1 MSLNNNSSPKDP
13 STKYWDERSDKIETS
28 IGKWIGGVD
37 VNIRDKSLLKDYFNK
52 ISYMRLQVLNITG
65 RLISP
70 ELGMWLEN
78 NFMVM
83 SYPDSRIWCNQIG
96 ALSGTMGTS
105 PVAAILAGT
114 LGADSRVYGGSQTSS
129 IAMSFLSSALVDYQS
144 GSTIKEIID
153 CIPVKHGKPAIV
165 GFARP
170 IKRNDERIEPHRR
183 MTKELG
189 FIIGEHMKLAN
200 KIDNYVSEKYQ
211 LGINIGGYT
220 AAFMLDQG
228 FTPNEL
234 YQIKAICVSS
244 GVAACYSDNI
254 NKPENSFLPLK
265 CIDIEYTG
273 CKKREVPK

>member
-1 MSLNNNSSPKDP
+1 MSSNNNSFITPP
-13 STKYWDERSDKIETS
+13 LTKYWDERSDKIETS
-28 IGKWIGGVD
+28 IGKWVGGVD
-37 VNIRDKSLLKDYFNK
+37 VNIRGMSLLKDCFNQ

-70 ELGMWLEN
+70 ELGKWLEN

-129 IAMSFLSSALVDYQS
+129 IAMSFLSNALIAYRS
-144 GSTIKEIID
+144 GTTIEKIVSD
-153 CIPVKHGKPAIV
+153 IPIKHGKPAIV

-170 IKRNDERIEPHRR
+170 IKRNDERIEPHRK

-189 FIIGEHMKLAN
+189 FGIGEHMKFAN
-200 KIDNYVSEKYQ
+200 EVDNYVNKKYQ

-220 AAFMLDQG
+220 AAFMLDQS

-254 NKPENSFLPLK
+254 NKPENSYLPLK
-265 CIDIEYTG
+265 CTDVEYTG
-273 CKKREVPK
+273 CKKRKVPK